1 MWVRAGIVASEC
13 IKREVIMQELSEQA
27 AQEPAAGAVTRPTDA
42 DRQAL
47 HFMLGAQ
54 RMIFEETV
62 FAAYAMLDRIRT
74 EIHLFGE
81 FAAKRASAHSVQDWK
96 AMGRECSQHQLEFVR
111 RDCDRLFRHS
121 ERLTEAT
128 TNLLNNRQ

>member
-1 MWVRAGIVASEC
+1 MWVRAGIVASER

-27 AQEPAAGAVTRPTDA
+27 IQEPAPGAVTRPTDA

-81 FAAKRASAHSVQDWK
+81 FAAKLASAHSVQDWK

-121 ERLTEAT
+121 ERLIEAT

>member
-1 MWVRAGIVASEC
+1 MQ
-13 IKREVIMQELSEQA
+13 KRSEQA
-27 AQEPAAGAVTRPTDA
+27 AQEPATGAVTRLTDA

-47 HFMLGAQ
+47 HFMLGVQ

-62 FAAYAMLDRIRT
+62 FAAYATFDRIRT

-81 FAAKRASAHSVQDWK
+81 FAAKLASAHSVQDWK

-121 ERLTEAT
+121 ERLNEAT